1 MSSSQPNT
9 PSDEHT
15 ISIDS
20 KADNNASFA
29 QHNNKEIKVETVAS
43 SSQVSSI
50 QQSESIMDQIWSHT
64 QNNDPNTIYDW
75 RKHAAQREIG
85 NNNDLVQQNY
95 VPNPPLLPSILS
107 ENTTSKHETSNTT
120 IHKSNSCTATPSVFH
135 DLVHNLNINENHN
148 FTTADIDNLAL
159 QYVERKSGI
168 ITKTHNNVSPEVQHC
183 LACLFGYSSNT
194 TILPQILCKFLQN
207 INCVY
212 PFQVINKL
220 GWGIGYNLHIF

>member
-1 MSSSQPNT
+1 MSSSQLTT

-20 KADNNASFA
+20 NAGDNQSFA
-29 QHNNKEIKVETVAS
+29 QHNEKEIKVETVAS

-50 QQSESIMDQIWSHT
+50 QQSESIMDQIWSQT

-75 RKHAAQREIG
+75 RKHAEQKENG
-85 NNNDLVQQNY
+85 NDNDLVQQNY
-95 VPNPPLLPSILS
+95 VTNPPLLPSILS
-107 ENTTSKHETSNTT
+107 ENTTSKNETSNTT

-168 ITKTHNNVSPEVQHC
+168 ITKTPNNVSPEVQHR

-194 TILPQILCKFLQN
+194 TTLPQTLCKFLQD

-212 PFQVINKL
+212 PFQMINKL
-220 GWGIGYNLHIF
+220 EGDRIQFAY